1 MNFNWDD
8 DTIRWYQEANAY
20 TDFFTNVAQVI
31 SPALE
36 KETHLCDVGCGLG
49 LVDLAL
55 RKKVKAITAIDSNEK
70 VIASLKGQIKK
81 KEITNIE
88 TKVMDYQ
95 QMTGNYDVILLSFF
109 ASRDLDF
116 FLDHCRKLIVLV
128 DQKTKIKP
136 FIDGTRSHRRNT
148 ESRLVESLVKN
159 NHDYLVKRATF
170 EFGQPLGSRAEA
182 DRYMEK
188 TYPKAQA
195 HQRSSYLE
203 EELLE
208 NDDHTY
214 PYYLA
219 REKAL
224 SIFEIAGRR
233 K

>member
-81 KEITNIE
+81 KEISNIQ
-88 TKVMDYQ
+88 TKVMDYR
-95 QMTGNYDVILLSFF
+95 QMTGQYDVILLSFF
-109 ASRDLDF
+109 ASRDLEF
-116 FLDHCRKLIVLV
+116 FLDHCQKLIVLV
-128 DQKTKIKP
+128 DQKTTIKP

-148 ESRLVESLVKN
+148 ESRLVESLAKN
-159 NHDYLVKRATF
+159 NHDYLVKRVVL
-170 EFGQPLGSRAEA
+170 EFGQPLRSRAEA
-182 DRYMEK
+182 NRYMEK

-195 HQRSSYLE
+195 HQRASYLE
-203 EELLE
+203 EELVQ
-208 NDDHTY
+208 NDDQAY
-214 PYYLA
+214 PYYLP
-219 REKAL
+219 REKSL
-224 SIFEIAGRR
+224 SIFEIAGRG